1 MGAGRLAAQSYEVI
15 SRWGKVGCYFNSGVC
30 SFKNNHYLCGDFKCR
45 LSPPGNLVT
54 VEHIPEQD
62 VINDVAYS

>member
-1 MGAGRLAAQSYEVI
+1 MVFAVSEIITTFAAI
-15 SRWGKVGCYFNSGVC
+15 
-30 SFKNNHYLCGDFKCR
+30 
-45 LSPPGNLVT
+45 LSVDSLLGQPSLT

>member
-1 MGAGRLAAQSYEVI
+1 MVFAISEIITTFAAI
-15 SRWGKVGCYFNSGVC
+15 
-30 SFKNNHYLCGDFKCR
+30 
-45 LSPPGNLVT
+45 LSVDSLLGQLSST

>member
-1 MGAGRLAAQSYEVI
+1 MGVGRLAAQSYEVI
-15 SRWGKVGCYFNSGVC
+15 SRWER
-30 SFKNNHYLCGDFKCR
+30 LCAILTMVFAVSEIITTFAAI
-45 LSPPGNLVT
+45 LSVDSLLGQPSST